1 MKDFLIN
8 QKHLDVLN
16 HINKNKDDT
25 FSNIYFSTGIT
36 YSHLIGKTKSE
47 LIHYNLI
54 TIKKSGRSVLIN
66 LTEKGKEAL
75 YYAKEL
81 DKILNGGK
89 QDE

>member
-8 QKHLDVLN
+8 TKHLEILKVIYNNPNTTMLN
-16 HINKNKDDT
+16 I
-25 FSNIYFSTGIT
+25 FRITGIT
-36 YSHLIGKTKSE
+36 YSHISHLTNTFDSLGLIMVEKT
-47 LIHYNLI
+47 
-54 TIKKSGRSVLIN
+54 GRSLKIN

-89 QDE
+89 K